1 MSKPNCK
8 HILELLPDYLDGKLS
23 GSPERLLRTHLASCA
38 ACRAEAERLRPLLQ
52 DLLPLAREEQSDVD
66 WGRFLGNINTRLD
79 ERMTPRA
86 GAQGVSPA
94 LALTAAAVIIVLF
107 AVWIIT
113 DPSAGPDQGD
123 PLLSSD
129 LFDTQEI
136 ATLQDIRVEGLTNI
150 SGATVED
157 IPSSSSLQLISEQ
170 ALLVEDDALLASAD
184 AHLVYALGEENV
196 IAAGSTYL
204 SDQQLMETLTESD
217 VTLIAAMLES
227 EDFTNK

>member
-1 MSKPNCK
+1 MSKPDCK

-23 GSPERLLRTHLASCA
+23 GSPERLLRTHLSSCA

-52 DLLPLAREEQSDVD
+52 DLLPVAREEQSDVD

-79 ERMTPRA
+79 EKMTPRA

-170 ALLVEDDALLASAD
+170 ALLVEDDALLASANTQ
-184 AHLVYALGEENV
+184 LVDALGAETV
-196 IAAGSTYL
+196 ISEGTAYL
-204 SDQQLMETLTESD
+204 SEEQLLEALSESD
-217 VTLIAAMLES
+217 MTMLAALIEETDILNE
-227 EDFTNK
+227 